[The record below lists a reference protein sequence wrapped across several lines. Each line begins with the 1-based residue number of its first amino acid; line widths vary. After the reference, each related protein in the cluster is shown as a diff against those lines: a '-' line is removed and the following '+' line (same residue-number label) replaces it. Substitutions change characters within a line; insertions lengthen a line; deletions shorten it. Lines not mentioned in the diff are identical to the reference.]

1 MSRGGESK
9 KPGAVKAMNAPTGI
23 DLQPQPAGAVRV
35 SKRAVIVVCG
45 LGLAVL
51 GLFAYGGYQRQM
63 RQQSATR
70 FEPKQVAPATAAG
83 AEILK
88 EIQPAEVASSRA
100 STPKLDPPPD
110 NTDASKTAKLSRPCA
125 AAGIPASPASLPPV
139 AGLQRTEPT
148 PEEKRLLWAY
158 QQEQA
163 AMAAPTQINT
173 GDSPDR
179 SHGMDSLLSGPSA
192 DKTSRL
198 AAWTLGLQPS
208 ATTTAP
214 ASLHSTDAAG
224 TSDYVAQNAQAAK
237 ESFLEKAKSGAKNDY
252 LPSTRIAPLSQ
263 YEIKAGWEIPAVLE
277 QGLNSD
283 LPGELKALVAS
294 NVYDTATGQ
303 YLLIPQGARLV
314 GRYNSVIGYGQNG
327 VQVVWDRVIFP
338 DASSIDLDGMTGQDE
353 QGYSGLRHSVDNHYK
368 RLIGFAALTS
378 LFAAGFELS
387 QSRTTSVLQYP
398 SAGELAG
405 AAVGQQATQLGAEVT
420 RRNLNIQPTIK
431 VPAGYKFNVRVN
443 RDILF
448 DAPYT
453 PMQPSGK

>member
-1 MSRGGESK
+1 MQQIRTQNSAAAIDSPGGLDLH
-9 KPGAVKAMNAPTGI
+9 PAPE
-23 DLQPQPAGAVRV
+23 PVVRV
-35 SKRAVIVVCG
+35 SKRAGIAVLCV
-45 LGLAVL
+45 LAVVL
-51 GLFAYGGYQRQM
+51 ALIAFGIYKRQQRQF
-63 RQQSATR
+63 RSPFRAKEEKTVSA
-70 FEPKQVAPATAAG
+70 ATAAG
-83 AEILK
+83 K
-88 EIQPAEVASSRA
+88 EIASEIPAGVVNLAPQEKLQPGTATQSPVDKPLKQGRPLQSPNRA
-100 STPKLDPPPD
+100 ATVSAPPPPP
-110 NTDASKTAKLSRPCA
+110 TAGSFH
-125 AAGIPASPASLPPV
+125 
-139 AGLQRTEPT
+139 EPT
-148 PEEKRLLWAY
+148 PEER
-158 QQEQA
+158 
-163 AMAAPTQINT
+163 
-173 GDSPDR
+173 
-179 SHGMDSLLSGPSA
+179 
-192 DKTSRL
+192 RL
-198 AAWTLGLQPS
+198 AAAYEREQQALIAPTVIRSESPYAGFYSPAMQPPPSPDGSALSSLAQTL
-208 ATTTAP
+208 AAR
-214 ASLHSTDAAG
+214 SLAGGSTDPNVPHSPYDEQNMQSEKQAFL
-224 TSDYVAQNAQAAK
+224 AQSRPLVWN
-237 ESFLEKAKSGAKNDY
+237 NY
-252 LPSTRIAPLSQ
+252 LKSTRTPPVSK

-338 DASSIDLDGMTGQDE
+338 DASSIDLDGMAGQDE

-398 SAGELAG
+398 SAGEFAG

>member
-1 MSRGGESK
+1 MQQIRTQNSAAAIDSPGGLDLH
-9 KPGAVKAMNAPTGI
+9 PAPE
-23 DLQPQPAGAVRV
+23 PVVRV
-35 SKRAVIVVCG
+35 SKRAGIAVLCV
-45 LGLAVL
+45 LAVVL
-51 GLFAYGGYQRQM
+51 ALIAFGIYKRQQRQF
-63 RQQSATR
+63 RSPFRAKEEKTVSA
-70 FEPKQVAPATAAG
+70 ATAAG
-83 AEILK
+83 K
-88 EIQPAEVASSRA
+88 EIASEIPAGVVNLAPQEKLQPGTATQSPVDKPVKQGRPLQSPNRA
-100 STPKLDPPPD
+100 ATVSAPPPPP
-110 NTDASKTAKLSRPCA
+110 TAGSFH
-125 AAGIPASPASLPPV
+125 
-139 AGLQRTEPT
+139 EPT
-148 PEEKRLLWAY
+148 PEER
-158 QQEQA
+158 
-163 AMAAPTQINT
+163 
-173 GDSPDR
+173 
-179 SHGMDSLLSGPSA
+179 
-192 DKTSRL
+192 RL
-198 AAWTLGLQPS
+198 AAAYEREQQALIAPTIVRGENGSYPTAMQPAPSPDGSALSSLAQTLAARS
-208 ATTTAP
+208 P
-214 ASLHSTDAAG
+214 AGGSTDPNVPH
-224 TSDYVAQNAQAAK
+224 SPYDEQNMQSEKQAFLAQARSSAWD
-237 ESFLEKAKSGAKNDY
+237 SY
-252 LPSTRIAPLSQ
+252 LKSTRTPPVSK

-314 GRYNSVIGYGQNG
+314 GRYNSVIGCGQNG

>member
-1 MSRGGESK
+1 LDLN
-9 KPGAVKAMNAPTGI
+9 PAPE
-23 DLQPQPAGAVRV
+23 PAVRV
-35 SKRAVIVVCG
+35 SKRAGI
-45 LGLAVL
+45 AVL
-51 GLFAYGGYQRQM
+51 CVIAVVVSLIAFGIYYRQQRQF
-63 RQQSATR
+63 RPPFGAKEEKTVSA
-70 FEPKQVAPATAAG
+70 ATAAG
-83 AEILK
+83 K
-88 EIQPAEVASSRA
+88 EIASEIPAGVVNLAAQEKLQPGTATQSPVDKPVKQGRSSQPPNRA
-100 STPKLDPPPD
+100 ATVSAPPLP
-110 NTDASKTAKLSRPCA
+110 P
-125 AAGIPASPASLPPV
+125 AAGSF
-139 AGLQRTEPT
+139 REPT
-148 PEEKRLLWAY
+148 PEER
-158 QQEQA
+158 
-163 AMAAPTQINT
+163 
-173 GDSPDR
+173 
-179 SHGMDSLLSGPSA
+179 
-192 DKTSRL
+192 RL
-198 AAWTLGLQPS
+198 AAAYEREQEALMAPTVVRGGDGYTGSYSSAMQPAPSPDGS
-208 ATTTAP
+208 AL
-214 ASLHSTDAAG
+214 ASLAQTLAGRQQGGGSPDASAAHSPYDEQNMQSQKQAFL
-224 TSDYVAQNAQAAK
+224 AQ
-237 ESFLEKAKSGAKNDY
+237 SRSSVWNDY
-252 LPSTRIAPLSQ
+252 LKSTRTPPVSK

-283 LPGELKALVAS
+283 LPGELKALIAS

-314 GRYNSVIGYGQNG
+314 GRYNSEIGYGQNG
-327 VQVVWDRVIFP
+327 VQVVWNRVIFP

-387 QSRTTSVLQYP
+387 QSHTTSVLQYP

-448 DAPYT
+448 DAPYS